1 MASLHNTAHYLL
13 IKFRLTQILYTTFKQ
28 HYISFINLLLF
39 IKTKLKCNK
48 IKVLTLTK
56 KIQTMSK
63 DFYKTYISPYGGIII
78 KICKAYS
85 NSQED
90 YEDYYQEVCLQI
102 WKSRENFK
110 NKSKWSTW
118 VYRISLNVCLS
129 LIRKQKKHNN
139 TYGVEQ
145 NYNQLSNQSD
155 SNEGSKDYSNDISRL
170 YEEIK
175 KLSEIDR
182 AIILLYLEKKTYRE
196 ISQIIGINSNSI
208 GVKITRIKKQLKK
221 QLNG

>member
-1 MASLHNTAHYLL
+1 
-13 IKFRLTQILYTTFKQ
+13 
-28 HYISFINLLLF
+28 
-39 IKTKLKCNK
+39 
-48 IKVLTLTK
+48 
-56 KIQTMSK
+56 MSK
-63 DFYKTYISPYGGIII
+63 DFYITNIFPYRGIII
-78 KICKAYS
+78 KICRAYS

-110 NKSKWSTW
+110 NKSEWSTW

-129 LIRKQKKHNN
+129 LIRKQKKHND
-139 TYGVEQ
+139 TYDFEK
-145 NYNQLSNQSD
+145 NYNQF
-155 SNEGSKDYSNDISRL
+155 SNESDENEESRDYSNDISRL
-170 YEEIK
+170 YKEIK

-182 AIILLYLEKKTYRE
+182 AIILLYLEKKTYKE

-208 GVKITRIKKQLKK
+208 GVKITRIKKRIKK

>member
-1 MASLHNTAHYLL
+1 
-13 IKFRLTQILYTTFKQ
+13 
-28 HYISFINLLLF
+28 
-39 IKTKLKCNK
+39 
-48 IKVLTLTK
+48 
-56 KIQTMSK
+56 MSK
-63 DFYKTYISPYGGIII
+63 DFYKNYIFPYRAIII
-78 KICKAYS
+78 KICRAYS

-110 NKSKWSTW
+110 NKSEWSTW

-129 LIRKQKKHNN
+129 LLRKQKKHNN
-139 TYGVEQ
+139 TYSYEQ
-145 NYNQLSNQSD
+145 SSNQSD
-155 SNEGSKDYSNDISRL
+155 LNEESKDYSNDISRL

-182 AIILLYLEKKTYRE
+182 AIILLYLEKKTYKE
-196 ISQIIGINSNSI
+196 ISQIIGINTNSI

>member
-1 MASLHNTAHYLL
+1 
-13 IKFRLTQILYTTFKQ
+13 
-28 HYISFINLLLF
+28 
-39 IKTKLKCNK
+39 
-48 IKVLTLTK
+48 
-56 KIQTMSK
+56 MSK
-63 DFYKTYISPYGGIII
+63 DFYITNIFPYRGIII
-78 KICKAYS
+78 KICRAYS

-110 NKSKWSTW
+110 NKSEWSTW
-118 VYRISLNVCLS
+118 VYRIALNVCLS
-129 LIRKQKKHNN
+129 LLRKQKKHNDA
-139 TYGVEQ
+139 YDFEQ
-145 NYNQLSNQSD
+145 NYNQF
-155 SNEGSKDYSNDISRL
+155 SNESHVNEESKDYSNDISRL
-170 YEEIK
+170 YKEIK

-182 AIILLYLEKKTYRE
+182 AIILLYLEKKTYKE